1 MSGGHEEKARNPMN
15 LIGRE
20 QFSSRRS
27 LAVNKSLLH
36 LIDWERCAI
45 KKEHIWQNLLDRLS

>member
-1 MSGGHEEKARNPMN
+1 MSGSHEEKARNPMN

-36 LIDWERCAI
+36 LIGWERCDI
-45 KKEHIWQNLLDRLS
+45 KITHLANLLDRPF